1 MSTELKSLKGKI
13 EKPSSIE
20 EKSNYFDV
28 KLDLNRFYGGIERGT
43 SLQMGFYNQL
53 GQYNHIQLDNKN
65 IMELKSL
72 LNEYF

>member
-1 MSTELKSLKGKI
+1 MSTPLKSLKGKI
-13 EKPSSIE
+13 EKPSSISD
-20 EKSNYFDV
+20 KSNYFDAE
-28 KLDLNRFYGGIERGT
+28 LDLDRFYGGIERGT

-53 GQYNHIQLDNKN
+53 GQYNYIQLDNKN